1 LPSQLYFSAA
11 CLQTAVLK
19 ALKVRREGVQL
30 RAYLSNKQ
38 PNETADAEL
47 RLNLGQKDRL
57 GCPSNA
63 IPA

>member
-1 LPSQLYFSAA
+1 
-11 CLQTAVLK
+11 LQTAVLK